1 MRVALL
7 GPLRAAEDDG
17 TPIDIGGARLRM
29 LLARLALDAG
39 RAVPA
44 DALVDGLWGGEPPSD
59 AANALQSLVSRLR
72 KALPVAVESGPGGY
86 RLALGSDDVDA
97 ERFERLAADGR
108 RELAA
113 GRDVRAAELLTEALA
128 LWQGDALA
136 DVLDAPFAAAPARRL
151 AGLRA
156 EAAEDRFD
164 ALVRLGEH
172 AGVLADLSAAAD
184 ADPLRERLAG
194 LRMRAL
200 CAAGRQ
206 PEALVVYAG
215 LRRTLTDQLGVDPSA
230 ELQEIHV
237 AALRGELAPPSPVAD
252 RLPTRLTTFVGRD
265 DELKLLAELLGGAR
279 LVTLTGPGGAGKT
292 RLATEAASRHPA
304 HQRGRVWFA
313 ALAGVRDPDDVGGA
327 LLGAL
332 EVRDIRTE
340 TEVHRR
346 QADPVAQAVEVLGGA
361 EALLVLDNCEHVV
374 DAAARLADEL
384 LHRAPRL
391 RILATSR
398 EPLAITGEAL
408 CPLGPL
414 PVPAERAA
422 PAEAAEL
429 DSTRLFL
436 DRAAAVRPDFVL
448 DESTVD
454 QVGEICR
461 RLDGMPLALELAAA
475 RLRSMSV
482 AQIAGRLGD
491 RFRLLTSGSRTALPR
506 QRTLRAVVE
515 WSWDLLTEPE
525 LVLARRLAVFAGGA
539 ELESI
544 EAVCADNTGAGN
556 PGADELLPA
565 ADVPY
570 VLGSL
575 VEKSIV
581 DTVAGVDG
589 EPRYRMLETL
599 RAYATERLAESGE
612 YDRMRRAVA
621 SYYAEL
627 AQRLEPTLRTGEQLR
642 AIDQYE
648 AESANMV
655 AALRGAIEM
664 SDVDNAVGLLDGMFW
679 YLTVLGQ
686 GSRVGG
692 LIREALAFGERLPP
706 EVAAAYRALLY
717 LMDEIPVRSDRDGI
731 LELVDDCV
739 RSDAVTRYP
748 GLAVA
753 LPMLAF
759 LGGDREVADREVRRA
774 QQHADPWTRAGGH
787 WVDSFLLEDLGDVEG
802 AYRARDLA
810 HAGFSAVGDRWGLA
824 MTLSFKASALSQDG
838 ESAKA
843 IETFQEGLAL
853 SMELRSHEDAVQQW
867 WRLAVERAR
876 TGDIEGAWRDQEAA
890 ERYGEAITN
899 VQHRAILMFG
909 RMELLL
915 RTGDVAG
922 ARALLDRVKE
932 LGGDDWFPGGI
943 GDEFIHV
950 FEARILLL
958 QGRAE
963 EAEGH
968 LAVAIQATNR
978 RGDMPDMA
986 GAVELLAMVRAR
998 QGRYETAARV
1008 VAASAV
1014 VRGRLDRGSPELREL
1029 IAELREALPD
1039 YDERYERARQVSK
1052 KDIVAWLLDEAGGND

>member
-1 MRVALL
+1 MRIALL
-7 GPLRAAEDDG
+7 GPLRATEDDG

-86 RLALGSDDVDA
+86 RLAVAAGDVDV
-97 ERFERLAADGR
+97 ERFERLAAEGR

-113 GRDVRAAELLTEALA
+113 GRDTHAAELLTEALA
-128 LWQGDALA
+128 LWQGEALA
-136 DVLDAPFAAAPARRL
+136 DVLDAPFAPAPARRL
-151 AGLRA
+151 ADLRA
-156 EAAEDRFD
+156 EAAEDRFE
-164 ALVRLGEH
+164 ALIRLGEH
-172 AGVLADLSAAAD
+172 ASVLADLAAAAD

-194 LRMRAL
+194 LRIRAL

-206 PEALVVYAG
+206 SEALAVYTA
-215 LRRTLTDQLGVDPSA
+215 LRRTLADQLGVDPSA
-230 ELQEIHV
+230 ELQEIHL
-237 AALRGELAPPSPVAD
+237 AALRGEFAPPSPVAD

-304 HQRGRVWFA
+304 HQQGRVWFV
-313 ALAGVRDPDDVGGA
+313 ALAGVRDPDDVPGA

-332 EVRDIRTE
+332 EVREIRTE

-346 QADPVAQAVEVLGGA
+346 QPEPVELAVEVLGGA

-384 LHRAPRL
+384 LQRAPRL

-454 QVGEICR
+454 HVGEICR

-475 RLRSMSV
+475 RLRSMTV

-525 LVLARRLAVFAGGA
+525 LVLARRLAVFTGGT
-539 ELESI
+539 ELGPV
-544 EAVCADNTGAGN
+544 EAVC
-556 PGADELLPA
+556 ADELLPA
-565 ADVPY
+565 ADIPY

-581 DTVAGVDG
+581 DTVDAGG

-599 RAYATERLAESGE
+599 RAYATERLVESGE
-612 YDRMRRAVA
+612 QDRMRRAMA
-621 SYYAEL
+621 AYYAEL
-627 AQRLEPTLRTGEQLR
+627 AQRLEPTLRTGDQLR

-648 AESANMV
+648 AESPNMI
-655 AALRGAIEM
+655 AALRGAIAM
-664 SDVDNAVGLLDGMFW
+664 SDVDNAVALLDGMIW
-679 YLTVLGQ
+679 YLTILGQ
-686 GSRVGG
+686 GGWAGG
-692 LIREALAFGERLPP
+692 LIRETLEFGDRLPRP
-706 EVAAAYRALLY
+706 VAAAYRALVY
-717 LMDEIPVRSDRDGI
+717 LMDAIPVRSDQAEI
-731 LELVDDCV
+731 LRLVDECV
-739 RSDAVTRYP
+739 DTKAVDRYP

-759 LGGDREVADREVRRA
+759 LGGDREIAVREVHRA
-774 QQHADPWTRAGGH
+774 QSSPDVWTRAGGH
-787 WVDSFLLEDLGDVEG
+787 WVESFLLDDAGDVEG
-802 AYRARDLA
+802 ADRARDLA
-810 HAGFSAVGDRWGLA
+810 HAGFAEAGDRWGIA
-824 MTLSFKASALSQDG
+824 MTLSFQAYALSQDG

-843 IETFQEGLAL
+843 IEIYQEGLAL
-853 SMELRSHEDAVQQW
+853 SMELRSHEDAVQHW

-876 TGDIEGAWRDQEAA
+876 TGDFEGAWRDQEAA
-890 ERYGEAITN
+890 ERYGEGITN
-899 VQHRAILMFG
+899 LQHRAILMFG
-909 RMELLL
+909 RLELLL
-915 RTGDVAG
+915 RTGELAE
-922 ARALLDRVKE
+922 ARALLNRVTAM
-932 LGGDDWFPGGI
+932 GGDDWFPGGI
-943 GDEFIHV
+943 GDEFIHA
-950 FEARILLL
+950 FEARILLAEN
-958 QGRAE
+958 RAD
-963 EAEGH
+963 EAEPH
-968 LAVAIQATNR
+968 VAASIEATSR

-986 GAVELLAMVRAR
+986 GAVELLAMIRAS
-998 QGRYETAARV
+998 QGRYETAAEV
-1008 VAASAV
+1008 LAASAV
-1014 VRGRLDRGSPELREL
+1014 IRGRLDRGSPEVRALIETLREKV
-1029 IAELREALPD
+1029 PD
-1039 YDERYERARQVSK
+1039 YDGLYEHCRAISK
-1052 KDIVAWLLDEAGGND
+1052 KDTLARVLAEVS

>member
-44 DALVDGLWGGEPPSD
+44 DALVDGLWGAEPPAD

-86 RLALGSDDVDA
+86 RLALAAVDVDA
-97 ERFERLAADGR
+97 ERFERLAAEGR
-108 RELAA
+108 RELTA
-113 GRDVRAAELLTEALA
+113 GRDAHAADLLTEALA
-128 LWQGDALA
+128 LWQGAALA
-136 DVLDAPFAAAPARRL
+136 DVLDAPFAPAPARRL
-151 AGLRA
+151 TELRA
-156 EAAEDRFD
+156 EAAEDRFE
-164 ALVRLGEH
+164 ALIRLGEH
-172 AGVLADLSAAAD
+172 AGVLADLTAAAD

-194 LRMRAL
+194 LRIRAL

-206 PEALVVYAG
+206 SEALGVYAG
-215 LRRTLTDQLGVDPSA
+215 LRRTLADQLGVDPSA

-237 AALRGELAPPSPVAD
+237 AALRGEFAPPSPVAD
-252 RLPTRLTTFVGRD
+252 RLPTRLTTFIGRD

-279 LVTLTGPGGAGKT
+279 LVTLAGPGGAGKT

-304 HQRGRVWFA
+304 HQQGRVWFA
-313 ALAGVRDPDDVGGA
+313 ALAGVRDPGDVAGA

-346 QADPVAQAVEVLGGA
+346 QPDPVGQAVEVLGGG

-384 LHRAPRL
+384 LHRVPKL

-475 RLRSMSV
+475 RLRSMTV
-482 AQIAGRLGD
+482 TQIAGRLGD

-515 WSWDLLTEPE
+515 WSWDLLTEAE
-525 LVLARRLAVFAGGA
+525 LVLARRLAVFTGGA
-539 ELESI
+539 ELKSI
-544 EAVCADNTGAGN
+544 EAVCAD
-556 PGADELLPA
+556 ERLPA

-581 DTVAGVDG
+581 DTVDAGNG

-599 RAYATERLAESGE
+599 RAYATERLVESGE
-612 YDRMRRAVA
+612 HDRARRVMA
-621 SYYAEL
+621 SYYAEF
-627 AQRLEPTLRTGEQLR
+627 AQRLEPVLRTAEQLT
-642 AIDQYE
+642 AIDAFE
-648 AESANMV
+648 AESANMI

-664 SDVDNAVGLLDGMFW
+664 SDVDNAIALLDGMFW
-679 YLTVLGQ
+679 YFTILGQ
-686 GSRVGG
+686 GGRVGS
-692 LIREALAFGERLPP
+692 LIRDTLGFGDRLPAQ
-706 EVAAAYRALLY
+706 VNAAYRALLY
-717 LMDEIPVRSDRDGI
+717 LMDTIPVRADRTEI
-731 LELVDDCV
+731 VALVDDCV
-739 RSDAVTRYP
+739 RTGAVDRYP

-759 LGGDREVADREVRRA
+759 LGGNREVAIREVRRA
-774 QQHADPWTRAGGH
+774 EQHPDPWTRAGGY
-787 WVDSFLLEDLGDVEG
+787 WVDSFLLDDEGDVEG
-802 AYRARDLA
+802 ADRARDLA
-810 HAGFSAVGDRWGLA
+810 HAGFEAIGDRWGIA
-824 MTLSFKASALSQDG
+824 MTLSFKGYALSQDG

-843 IETFQEGLAL
+843 IEIYQRGLAL
-853 SMELRSHEDAVQQW
+853 SMELRSHEDAVQHW

-876 TGDIEGAWRDQEAA
+876 AGDFAGAWRDQEAA
-890 ERYGEAITN
+890 ERYGQSITN
-899 VQHRAILMFG
+899 PQQRAMLMFG
-909 RMELLL
+909 RIELLL
-915 RTGDVAG
+915 RTGEPVG
-922 ARALLDRVKE
+922 ARALLDRVAA

-943 GDEFIHV
+943 GDEWIHA
-950 FEARILLL
+950 FEARILMA
-958 QGRAE
+958 QDRID
-963 EAEGH
+963 EAVPH
-968 LAVAIQATNR
+968 IAIAIRATNQ

-986 GAVELLAMVRAR
+986 GVVERLAMIRAG
-998 QGRYETAARV
+998 QGRFETAVRLL
-1008 VAASAV
+1008 AASAV
-1014 VRGRLDRGSPELREL
+1014 VRGRLDLGSPEVRAL
-1029 IAELREALPD
+1029 IADLRVALPD
-1039 YDERYERARQVSK
+1039 YDTRYEQGRAVSK
-1052 KDIVAWLLDEAGGND
+1052 EDAIAWLLTDLG

>member
-1 MRVALL
+1 MRIALL
-7 GPLRAAEDDG
+7 GPLRAAQDDG
-17 TPIDIGGARLRM
+17 TPVDIGGARLRM

-44 DALVDGLWGGEPPSD
+44 DTLIDGLWGTEPPSD

-86 RLALGSDDVDA
+86 RLAVTAGDVDA
-97 ERFERLAADGR
+97 ERFERLAAEGR

-113 GRDVRAAELLTEALA
+113 GRDAYAAELLSEALG
-128 LWQGDALA
+128 LWQGAALA

-151 AGLRA
+151 TELRA
-156 EAAEDRFD
+156 EAAEDRFE
-164 ALVRLGEH
+164 ALIRLGEH
-172 AGVLADLSAAAD
+172 AEVLADLSAAAE

-194 LRMRAL
+194 LRIRAL

-206 PEALVVYAG
+206 SEALAVYAET
-215 LRRTLTDQLGVDPSA
+215 RRVLADQLGVDPSA

-237 AALRGELAPPSPVAD
+237 AALRGEFAPAPPPAD

-313 ALAGVRDPDDVGGA
+313 ALAGVRDAGDVAAA

-340 TEVHRR
+340 TEVRR
-346 QADPVAQAVEVLGGA
+346 RPVDPVAQAVEVLGGA

-374 DAAARLADEL
+374 DAAAALADEL
-384 LHRAPRL
+384 LQRAPRL

-454 QVGEICR
+454 HVGEICR

-475 RLRSMSV
+475 RLRSMTV

-515 WSWDLLTEPE
+515 WSWDLLSEAE
-525 LVLARRLAVFAGGA
+525 LVLARRLSVFAGGA
-539 ELESI
+539 LLGAI
-544 EAVCADNTGAGN
+544 ETVC
-556 PGADELLPA
+556 ADELLPA
-565 ADVPY
+565 SDVPY

-581 DTVAGVDG
+581 DVVDG
-589 EPRYRMLETL
+589 GAEPRYRMLETL

-612 YDRMRRAVA
+612 HDRLRRAMA
-621 SYYAEL
+621 AYYADL
-627 AQRLEPTLRTGEQLR
+627 AQRLEPALRTAAQLR

-648 AESANMV
+648 TESANMV

-664 SDVDNAVGLLDGMFW
+664 SDVDNAVGLLDGMLWF
-679 YLTVLGQ
+679 LTILGQ
-686 GSRVGG
+686 GARIGG
-692 LIREALAFGERLPP
+692 LIHETLEFGDRLPP
-706 EVAAAYRALLY
+706 AVSAAYRALVH
-717 LMDEIPVRSDRDGI
+717 LMDDVPVRAKRAEI
-731 LELVDDCV
+731 LALVDECV
-739 RSDAVTRYP
+739 RTRAVERYA

-759 LGGDREVADREVRRA
+759 LGGDRETAVREVRRA
-774 QQHADPWTRAGGH
+774 QSSDDTWIRAGGH
-787 WVDSFLLEDLGDVEG
+787 WVESFLLDDVGDVAG
-802 AYRARDLA
+802 ADRARDLA
-810 HAGFSAVGDRWGLA
+810 HVGFEAVGDRWGIA
-824 MTLSFKASALSQDG
+824 MTLSFKAHALSQNGDH
-838 ESAKA
+838 AKA
-843 IETFQEGLAL
+843 IEGYQEGLAL
-853 SMELRSHEDAVQQW
+853 SMELRSHEDAVQHW

-876 TGDIEGAWRDQEAA
+876 AGDFEGAWRDQEAA
-890 ERYGEAITN
+890 ERYGENITN
-899 VQHRAILMFG
+899 LQHRAILMFG
-909 RMELLL
+909 RLELLL
-915 RTGDVAG
+915 RTGQPAE
-922 ARALLDRVKE
+922 ARALLDRVIAM
-932 LGGDDWFPGGI
+932 GGDDWFPGGI
-943 GDEFIHV
+943 GDEFIHG
-950 FEARILLL
+950 FEARVLLAQDRL
-958 QGRAE
+958 DE
-963 EAEGH
+963 VEPH
-968 LAVAIQATNR
+968 LAAALEATSR

-986 GAVELLAMVRAR
+986 GVVELLAILRGR

-1008 VAASAV
+1008 LALSAV
-1014 VRGRLDRGSPELREL
+1014 VRGRLDRGSPELRVLIDEL
-1029 IAELREALPD
+1029 RAALPEYDAVYDEARAMSKQDAIAWLTAEL
-1039 YDERYERARQVSK
+1039 
-1052 KDIVAWLLDEAGGND
+1052 G

>member
-44 DALVDGLWGGEPPSD
+44 GALVDGLWGAEPPSD

-86 RLALGSDDVDA
+86 RLALAAGDVDA
-97 ERFERLAADGR
+97 ERFERLAAEGR

-113 GRDVRAAELLTEALA
+113 GRDAHAADLLTEALA
-128 LWQGDALA
+128 LWQGAALA
-136 DVLDAPFAAAPARRL
+136 DVLDAPFAPAPARRL
-151 AGLRA
+151 TELRA
-156 EAAEDRFD
+156 EAAEDRFE
-164 ALVRLGEH
+164 ALIRLGEH
-172 AGVLADLSAAAD
+172 AGVLADLTTAAE

-194 LRMRAL
+194 LRIRAL

-206 PEALVVYAG
+206 SEALAVYTG
-215 LRRTLTDQLGVDPSA
+215 LRRTLADQLGVDPSA
-230 ELQEIHV
+230 ELREIHL
-237 AALRGELAPPSPVAD
+237 AALRGEFAPPSPVAD
-252 RLPTRLTTFVGRD
+252 RLPTRLTTFIGRD

-279 LVTLTGPGGAGKT
+279 LVTLAGPGGAGKT

-304 HQRGRVWFA
+304 HQQGRVWFA
-313 ALAGVRDPDDVGGA
+313 ALAGVRNPDDVAGA

-332 EVRDIRTE
+332 EVREIRTE

-346 QADPVAQAVEVLGGA
+346 PPDPVEQAVEVLGGA

-374 DAAARLADEL
+374 DAAAQLADAL
-384 LHRAPRL
+384 LHRAPKL

-454 QVGEICR
+454 HVGEICR

-475 RLRSMSV
+475 RLRSMTV
-482 AQIAGRLGD
+482 GQIAGRLGD

-515 WSWDLLTEPE
+515 WSWDLLTDAE
-525 LVLARRLAVFAGGA
+525 LVLARRLAVFTGGA
-539 ELESI
+539 ELGAI
-544 EAVCADNTGAGN
+544 EAVCADGR
-556 PGADELLPA
+556 LPA
-565 ADVPY
+565 GDVPY

-581 DTVAGVDG
+581 DTEDAGSG

-599 RAYATERLAESGE
+599 RAYATERLVESGE
-612 YDRMRRAVA
+612 HDRTRRVMA
-621 SYYAEL
+621 SYYAEF
-627 AQRLEPTLRTGEQLR
+627 AQRREPTLRTAEQLA
-642 AIDQYE
+642 AIDAFE
-648 AESANMV
+648 AESANMI

-664 SDVDNAVGLLDGMFW
+664 SDVDNAVALLDGMFW
-679 YLTVLGQ
+679 YLTILGQ
-686 GSRVGG
+686 GGRVGS
-692 LIREALAFGERLPP
+692 LIHETLEFGDRLPAQ
-706 EVAAAYRALLY
+706 VAAAYRALVY
-717 LMDEIPVRSDRDGI
+717 LMDEIPVRSDRAEI
-731 LELVDDCV
+731 IKLVDECV
-739 RSDAVTRYP
+739 RTGAVDRYP

-759 LGGDREVADREVRRA
+759 LGGDREVAVREVRRA
-774 QQHADPWTRAGGH
+774 EQHPDPWTRAGGY
-787 WVDSFLLEDLGDVEG
+787 WVDSFLLDDEGDVEG
-802 AYRARDLA
+802 ADRARDLA
-810 HAGFSAVGDRWGLA
+810 HAGFEAVGDRWGIA
-824 MTLSFKASALSQDG
+824 MTLSFKGYALSQDG
-838 ESAKA
+838 HSAEA
-843 IETFQEGLAL
+843 IEIYQRGLAL
-853 SMELRSHEDAVQQW
+853 SMELRSHEDAVQHW

-876 TGDIEGAWRDQEAA
+876 AGDFAGAWRDQEAA
-890 ERYGEAITN
+890 ERYGQGITN
-899 VQHRAILMFG
+899 PQQRAILMFG
-909 RMELLL
+909 RIELLL
-915 RTGDVAG
+915 RTGELAE
-922 ARALLDRVKE
+922 ARAVLDRVAA
-932 LGGDDWFPGGI
+932 LGGDDDWFPGGI
-943 GDEFIHV
+943 GDEWIHA
-950 FEARILLL
+950 FEARFLLA
-958 QGRAE
+958 QGRAD
-963 EAEGH
+963 EAERH
-968 LAVAIQATNR
+968 IAVAIRATNQ

-986 GAVELLAMVRAR
+986 GAVELLAMIRAQ
-998 QGRYETAARV
+998 QGRPETAARV
-1008 VAASAV
+1008 LAASAV
-1014 VRGRLDRGSPELREL
+1014 VRGRLDLGSPEVRAL
-1029 IAELREALPD
+1029 IADLRAALPD
-1039 YDERYERARQVSK
+1039 YDTVHGEVRGQSK
-1052 KDIVAWLLDEAGGND
+1052 KDLIAWLLDELGP

>member
-44 DALVDGLWGGEPPSD
+44 ETLVDGLWGAGPPAD

-86 RLALGSDDVDA
+86 RLALAPADVDA

-113 GRDVRAAELLTEALA
+113 GRDAHAAELLSEALS
-128 LWQGDALA
+128 LWQGAALA
-136 DVLDAPFAAAPARRL
+136 DVLDAPFAQAPARRL
-151 AGLRA
+151 TDLRA

-164 ALVRLGEH
+164 ALIRLGEH
-172 AGVLADLSAAAD
+172 AAVLADLAEAGD

-194 LRMRAL
+194 LRIRAL

-206 PEALVVYAG
+206 SEALAVYAG
-215 LRRTLTDQLGVDPSA
+215 LRRTLADQLGVDPSA

-237 AALRGELAPPSPVAD
+237 AALRGEFAPPSPVAD

-292 RLATEAASRHPA
+292 RLSTEAASRHPA
-304 HQRGRVWFA
+304 HQQGRVWFA
-313 ALAGVRDPDDVGGA
+313 ALAGIRDPEDVPGA

-332 EVRDIRTE
+332 EVRDIRSTD
-340 TEVHRR
+340 TEVRR
-346 QADPVAQAVEVLGGA
+346 WPVDPLEQALEVLGGA

-454 QVGEICR
+454 AVGEICR

-475 RLRSMSV
+475 RLRSMTV

-515 WSWDLLTEPE
+515 WSWDLLSEAE
-525 LVLARRLAVFAGGA
+525 LVLARRLSVFTGGA
-539 ELESI
+539 EPEAV
-544 EAVCADNTGAGN
+544 EAVC
-556 PGADELLPA
+556 ADELLPA

-581 DTVAGVDG
+581 DVVDTAAG

-612 YDRMRRAVA
+612 LDSTRRAMA
-621 SYYAEL
+621 AYYAEL
-627 AQRLEPTLRTGEQLR
+627 AARLEPVLRTREQLP
-642 AIDQYE
+642 AIDRFE
-648 AESANMV
+648 AESANMIT
-655 AALRGAIEM
+655 ALRGALEM
-664 SDVDNAVGLLDGMFW
+664 SDVDNAIGLLDGMFW
-679 YLTVLGQ
+679 YLTILGQ
-686 GSRVGG
+686 GGRVGG
-692 LIREALAFGERLPP
+692 LLHETLAFGDRLPP
-706 EVAAAYRALLY
+706 VVAAAYQAILY
-717 LMDEIPVRSDRDGI
+717 LMDMVPMRMEDSDILPV
-731 LELVDDCV
+731 VDACV
-739 RSDAVTRYP
+739 RTGAMDRYA
-748 GLAVA
+748 GLSVA

-759 LGGDREVADREVRRA
+759 LGGARDVALREVRRA
-774 QQHADPWTRAGGH
+774 EASADAWTRAGGH
-787 WVDSFLLEDLGDVEG
+787 WVESFLLDDEGDVEG
-802 AYRARDLA
+802 ADRARDLA
-810 HAGFSAVGDRWGLA
+810 HAGFLEVGDRWGIA
-824 MTLSFKASALSQDG
+824 MTLSFKAYAFSQAG

-843 IETFQEGLAL
+843 IETYQQGLAM
-853 SMELRSHEDAVQQW
+853 SMELRSHEDSVQHW

-876 TGDIEGAWRDQEAA
+876 AGDIEGAWRDQEAA
-890 ERYGEAITN
+890 ERYGASITN
-899 VQHRAILMFG
+899 PQQRIFLVFG
-909 RMELLL
+909 RLELLV
-915 RTGDVAG
+915 RTGDLAA
-922 ARALLDRVKE
+922 ARVQLDRVRALARE
-932 LGGDDWFPGGI
+932 AALPGGM
-943 GDEFIHV
+943 GEEWV
-950 FEARILLL
+950 GAAEARLSLAA
-958 QGRAE
+958 GRPD
-963 EAEGH
+963 EAEPF
-968 LAVAIQATNR
+968 ATTAIRLTYR
-978 RGDMPDMA
+978 RGDMPDLA
-986 GAVELLAMVRAR
+986 GAVELLALIRAA
-998 QGRYETAARV
+998 QGRPEVAVRV
-1008 VAASAV
+1008 LAASAV
-1014 VRGRLDRGSPELREL
+1014 VRGRLDLGSPELRDL
-1029 IAELREALPD
+1029 RAELSEALPD
-1039 YDERYERARQVSK
+1039 YEERYELARAMSK
-1052 KDIVAWLLDEAGGND
+1052 KDTLAWLLAELDAEKP

>member
-7 GPLRAAEDDG
+7 GPLRAVNDDG

-44 DALVDGLWGGEPPSD
+44 DALVDGLWGGEPPAD

-72 KALPVAVESGPGGY
+72 KALPVPVESGPGGY
-86 RLALGSDDVDA
+86 RLAVAREDVDA
-97 ERFERLAADGR
+97 ERFERLAAEGR

-113 GRDVRAAELLTEALA
+113 GRDAHAAELLAEALS
-128 LWQGDALA
+128 LWQGGALA
-136 DVLDAPFAAAPARRL
+136 DVLDAPFAPAPARRL
-151 AGLRA
+151 TELRA

-164 ALVRLGEH
+164 ALIRLGEH
-172 AGVLADLSAAAD
+172 TAVLADLAAAAD

-194 LRMRAL
+194 LRIRAL

-206 PEALVVYAG
+206 SEALGVYSG
-215 LRRTLTDQLGVDPSA
+215 IRRTLADQLGVDPSA
-230 ELQEIHV
+230 ELQEIHL
-237 AALRGELAPPSPVAD
+237 AALRGEFAPPSPVTD
-252 RLPTRLTTFVGRD
+252 RLPTRLTSFIGRD

-304 HQRGRVWFA
+304 HQQGRVWFA
-313 ALAGVRDPDDVGGA
+313 ALAGVRDPDDLGGA
-327 LLGAL
+327 LLSAL
-332 EVRDIRTE
+332 EIRDIRSTDTE
-340 TEVHRR
+340 IRR
-346 QADPVAQAVEVLGGA
+346 PLDPVEQALEALGGA

-384 LHRAPRL
+384 LQRAPRL

-475 RLRSMSV
+475 RLRSMTV

-515 WSWDLLTEPE
+515 WSWDLLTEAE

-539 ELESI
+539 ELEPI
-544 EAVCADNTGAGN
+544 EAVC
-556 PGADELLPA
+556 ADELLPA

-581 DTVAGVDG
+581 DTIDGGRG

-599 RAYATERLAESGE
+599 RAYATERLIESGE
-612 YDRMRRAVA
+612 HDRTRRAMA
-621 SYYAEL
+621 SYYADL
-627 AQRLEPTLRTGEQLR
+627 AQGLEPTLRTAEQLK
-642 AIDQYE
+642 AIDAFE
-648 AESANMV
+648 AESDNMI
-655 AALRGAIEM
+655 AALRGSIEM
-664 SDVDNAVGLLDGMFW
+664 SDVDNSVALLDGMFW
-679 YLTVLGQ
+679 YLTILGQ
-686 GSRVGG
+686 GGRVGG
-692 LIREALAFGERLPP
+692 LLRETLEFGDRLPP
-706 EVAAAYRALLY
+706 AVSAAYHALIY
-717 LMDEIPVRSDRDGI
+717 LMDAVPVRSDQSEI
-731 LELVDDCV
+731 LRLVDECV
-739 RSDAVTRYP
+739 RTDAVDRYP

-759 LGGDREVADREVRRA
+759 LGGDREVAVREVHRA
-774 QQHADPWTRAGGH
+774 AQHPDPWTRAGGH
-787 WVDSFLLEDLGDVEG
+787 WVESFLLDDAGDVEG
-802 AYRARDLA
+802 ADRARDLA
-810 HAGFSAVGDRWGLA
+810 HAGFTEVGDRWGIA
-824 MTLSFKASALSQDG
+824 MTLSFKGYALSQDG
-838 ESAKA
+838 ESAQA
-843 IETFQEGLAL
+843 IEIYQQGLAL
-853 SMELRSHEDAVQQW
+853 SMELRSHEDAVQHW
-867 WRLAVERAR
+867 WRLSVERAR
-876 TGDIEGAWRDQEAA
+876 TGDFAGAWRDQEAA
-890 ERYGEAITN
+890 ERYGEGITN
-899 VQHRAILMFG
+899 PQQRAILMFG
-909 RMELLL
+909 RLELLL
-915 RTGDVAG
+915 RTGELAE
-922 ARALLDRVKE
+922 ARVLLDRVAAF
-932 LGGDDWFPGGI
+932 GGDDWFPGGI
-943 GDEFIHV
+943 GDEFIHA
-950 FEARILLL
+950 FEARILL
-958 QGRAE
+958 
-963 EAEGH
+963 AEGH
-968 LAVAIQATNR
+968 PDEAESHVAIAIRATNR
-978 RGDMPDMA
+978 RGDMPDLA
-986 GAVELLAMVRAR
+986 GSVELLAMVRAA
-998 QGRYETAARV
+998 QGRPEQAARV
-1008 VAASAV
+1008 LAASAV
-1014 VRGRLDRGSPELREL
+1014 VRGRLDLGSPEVRALIEDLR
-1029 IAELREALPD
+1029 AALPD
-1039 YDERYERARQVSK
+1039 YDARYEEFRAMSK
-1052 KDIVAWLLDEAGGND
+1052 KDTIAWLLDEIGRE

>member
-7 GPLRAAEDDG
+7 GPLRAVNDDG

-44 DALVDGLWGGEPPSD
+44 DALVDGLWGGEPPAD

-72 KALPVAVESGPGGY
+72 KALPVPIESGPGGY
-86 RLALGSDDVDA
+86 RLAVAREDVDA
-97 ERFERLAADGR
+97 ERFERLAAEGR

-113 GRDVRAAELLTEALA
+113 GRDARAAELLAEALA
-128 LWQGDALA
+128 LWQGGALA
-136 DVLDAPFAAAPARRL
+136 DVLDAPFAPAPARRL
-151 AGLRA
+151 TDLRA

-164 ALVRLGEH
+164 ALIRLGEH
-172 AGVLADLSAAAD
+172 AVVLADLAAAAD

-194 LRMRAL
+194 LRIRAL

-206 PEALVVYAG
+206 SEALGVYSEI
-215 LRRTLTDQLGVDPSA
+215 RRTLADQLGVDPSA
-230 ELQEIHV
+230 ELQETHL
-237 AALRGELAPPSPVAD
+237 AALRGEFAPRSPVTD

-304 HQRGRVWFA
+304 HRQGRVWFA
-313 ALAGVRDPDDVGGA
+313 ALAGVRDPDDLGGA

-332 EVRDIRTE
+332 EIRDIRSTDTE
-340 TEVHRR
+340 IRR
-346 QADPVAQAVEVLGGA
+346 PLEPVEQAVEVLGGA

-414 PVPAERAA
+414 PVPAEHAA
-422 PAEAAEL
+422 PAEAVEL

-454 QVGEICR
+454 HVGEICR

-475 RLRSMSV
+475 RLRSMTV

-515 WSWDLLTEPE
+515 WSWDLLTEAE

-539 ELESI
+539 EPAAI
-544 EAVCADNTGAGN
+544 EAVCVDEHLSAG
-556 PGADELLPA
+556 
-565 ADVPY
+565 DVPY

-581 DTVAGVDG
+581 DAVESYRG

-599 RAYATERLAESGE
+599 RAYATERLVESGE
-612 YDRMRRAVA
+612 HDRTRRTMAA
-621 SYYAEL
+621 YYADL
-627 AQRLEPTLRTGEQLR
+627 AQGLEPTLRTAEQLK
-642 AIDQYE
+642 AIDAFE
-648 AESANMV
+648 AESDNMI

-664 SDVDNAVGLLDGMFW
+664 SDVDNAVALLDGMFW
-679 YLTVLGQ
+679 YLTILGQ
-686 GSRVGG
+686 GGRIGA
-692 LIREALAFGERLPP
+692 LLRETLEFGDRLPP
-706 EVAAAYRALLY
+706 PVSAAYHALSY
-717 LMDEIPVRSDRDGI
+717 LMDAVPVRSDQAEI
-731 LELVDDCV
+731 LRLVDECV
-739 RSDAVTRYP
+739 ATNAVDRYP

-759 LGGDREVADREVRRA
+759 LGGDREVAVREVRRA
-774 QQHADPWTRAGGH
+774 AQHPDPWTRAGGH
-787 WVDSFLLEDLGDVEG
+787 WVESFLLDDAGDVEG
-802 AYRARDLA
+802 ADRARDLA
-810 HAGFSAVGDRWGLA
+810 HAGFAEVGDRWGIA
-824 MTLSFKASALSQDG
+824 MTLSFKGYALSQDG

-843 IETFQEGLAL
+843 IEIYQQGLAL
-853 SMELRSHEDAVQQW
+853 SMELRSHEDAVQHW
-867 WRLAVERAR
+867 WRLSVERAR
-876 TGDIEGAWRDQEAA
+876 TGDFEGAWRDQEAA
-890 ERYGEAITN
+890 ERYGEGITN
-899 VQHRAILMFG
+899 PQQRAILMFG
-909 RMELLL
+909 RLELLL
-915 RTGDVAG
+915 RTGKLAD
-922 ARALLDRVKE
+922 ARVLLDRVAAF
-932 LGGDDWFPGGI
+932 GGDDWFPGGI
-943 GDEFIHV
+943 GDEFINA
-950 FEARILLL
+950 FEARILLAE
-958 QGRAE
+958 GRPD
-963 EAEGH
+963 EAESH
-968 LAVAIQATNR
+968 VAIAIRATNR
-978 RGDMPDMA
+978 RGDMPDLA
-986 GAVELLAMVRAR
+986 GSVELLAMVRAA
-998 QGRYETAARV
+998 QGRPEQAARV
-1008 VAASAV
+1008 LAASAV
-1014 VRGRLDRGSPELREL
+1014 VRGRLDLGSPEVRALIEDLR
-1029 IAELREALPD
+1029 AALPD
-1039 YDERYERARQVSK
+1039 YDARYEEFRTMSK
-1052 KDIVAWLLDEAGGND
+1052 KDTITWLLDEIG

>member
-1 MRVALL
+1 MRIALL

-44 DALVDGLWGGEPPSD
+44 DTLVDGLWGGEPPSD

-86 RLALGSDDVDA
+86 RLALTADDVDA

-113 GRDVRAAELLTEALA
+113 GRDAHAAELLTEALA

-164 ALVRLGEH
+164 ALIRLGEH
-172 AGVLADLSAAAD
+172 AAVLADLTAAAD

-206 PEALVVYAG
+206 PEALAVYAA
-215 LRRTLTDQLGVDPSA
+215 LRRTLADQLGVDPSA

-292 RLATEAASRHPA
+292 RLAAEAASRHPA

-332 EVRDIRTE
+332 EVREIRTE
-340 TEVHRR
+340 TDVHRR
-346 QADPVAQAVEVLGGA
+346 QADPVEQAVEVLGGA

-475 RLRSMSV
+475 RLRSMTV

-539 ELESI
+539 ELESV
-544 EAVCADNTGAGN
+544 EAVC
-556 PGADELLPA
+556 ADELLPA

-581 DTVAGVDG
+581 DTVGGTDG

-612 YDRMRRAVA
+612 HDRMRRAVA

-648 AESANMV
+648 TESANMI
-655 AALRGAIEM
+655 AALRGSIEM
-664 SDVDNAVGLLDGMFW
+664 SDVDNAVALLDGMFW

-692 LIREALAFGERLPP
+692 LIREALAFGDRLPP
-706 EVAAAYRALLY
+706 AVAAAYRALLY
-717 LMDEIPVRSDRDGI
+717 LMDEIPVRSERAEI

-759 LGGDREVADREVRRA
+759 LGGDREVAVREVRRA
-774 QQHADPWTRAGGH
+774 EQHPDPWTRAGGH

-802 AYRARDLA
+802 ADRARDLA
-810 HAGFSAVGDRWGLA
+810 HAGFAAVGDRWGIA
-824 MTLSFKASALSQDG
+824 MTLSFKANALSQDG

-843 IETFQEGLAL
+843 IEIFQEGLAL
-853 SMELRSHEDAVQQW
+853 SMELRSHEDAVQHW

-890 ERYGEAITN
+890 ERYGENITN
-899 VQHRAILMFG
+899 LQHRAILMFG
-909 RMELLL
+909 RLELLL
-915 RTGDVAG
+915 RTGELAG
-922 ARALLDRVKE
+922 ARALLDRVKA

-1039 YDERYERARQVSK
+1039 YDEIYEQACQVSK
-1052 KDIVAWLLDEAGGND
+1052 KDTVAWLLDGAS

>member
-44 DALVDGLWGGEPPSD
+44 DVLVDGLWGAGPPSD

-72 KALPVAVESGPGGY
+72 KVLPVAVESGPGGY
-86 RLALGSDDVDA
+86 RLAVAAADVDA
-97 ERFERLAADGR
+97 ERFERLAAEGR

-113 GRDVRAAELLTEALA
+113 GRDAHAADLLTEALA
-128 LWQGDALA
+128 LWQGAALA

-151 AGLRA
+151 TELRT
-156 EAAEDRFD
+156 EAAEDRFE
-164 ALVRLGEH
+164 ALIRLGRP
-172 AGVLADLSAAAD
+172 AGVLADLAAAAD

-194 LRMRAL
+194 LRIRAL

-206 PEALVVYAG
+206 SEALAVYSE
-215 LRRTLTDQLGVDPSA
+215 LRRTLADQLGVDPSA

-237 AALRGELAPPSPVAD
+237 AALRGEFAPPSPVTD

-265 DELKLLAELLGGAR
+265 DELKLLAELLAGAR
-279 LVTLTGPGGAGKT
+279 LVTLAGPGGAGKT

-313 ALAGVRDPDDVGGA
+313 ALAGVRDPDDVPGA

-332 EVRDIRTE
+332 EVREIRTE
-340 TEVHRR
+340 TEINRR
-346 QADPVAQAVEVLGGA
+346 QPDPVEQAVEVLGGE

-384 LHRAPRL
+384 LQRAPKL
-391 RILATSR
+391 RVLATSR

-454 QVGEICR
+454 HVGEICR

-475 RLRSMSV
+475 RLRSMTV
-482 AQIAGRLGD
+482 AQIAARLGD

-515 WSWDLLTEPE
+515 WSWELLTEPE
-525 LVLARRLAVFAGGA
+525 LVLARRFAVFAGGA
-539 ELESI
+539 ELGAI
-544 EAVCADNTGAGN
+544 EAVCAD
-556 PGADELLPA
+556 ERLPA

-581 DTVAGVDG
+581 DRVDAGAG

-599 RAYATERLAESGE
+599 RAYATERLVESGE
-612 YDRMRRAVA
+612 HDRTRRVVA
-621 SYYAEL
+621 AYYAEF
-627 AQRLEPTLRTGEQLR
+627 AQRLEPTLRTADQLA
-642 AIDQYE
+642 AIDAFE
-648 AESANMV
+648 AENANMI

-664 SDVDNAVGLLDGMFW
+664 SDVDNSVALLDGMFW
-679 YLTVLGQ
+679 YFTILGQ
-686 GSRVGG
+686 GGRVGS
-692 LIREALAFGERLPP
+692 LIRDTLAFGDRLPEP
-706 EVAAAYRALLY
+706 VSAAYRALVY
-717 LMDEIPVRSDRDGI
+717 LMDEIPVRSERTEI
-731 LELVDDCV
+731 VALVDDCV
-739 RSDAVTRYP
+739 RTGAVDRYP

-759 LGGDREVADREVRRA
+759 LGGDREVAVREVRRA
-774 QQHADPWTRAGGH
+774 QQYADPWTRAGGY
-787 WVDSFLLEDLGDVEG
+787 WVDSFLLDDAGDVEG
-802 AYRARDLA
+802 ADRARDLA
-810 HAGFSAVGDRWGLA
+810 HAGFEAVGDRWGIA
-824 MTLSFKASALSQDG
+824 MTLSFKGFALSQDG

-843 IETFQEGLAL
+843 IETYQRGLAL
-853 SMELRSHEDAVQQW
+853 SMELRSHEDAVQHW

-876 TGDIEGAWRDQEAA
+876 AGDFAGAWRDQEAA
-890 ERYGEAITN
+890 ERYGREITN
-899 VQHRAILMFG
+899 PQQRAVLMFG
-909 RMELLL
+909 RLELLL
-915 RTGDVAG
+915 RTGEVAE
-922 ARALLDRVKE
+922 ARALLDRVAT
-932 LGGDDWFPGGI
+932 LGGEDWFPGGI
-943 GDEFIHV
+943 GDEWIHA
-950 FEARILLL
+950 FEARILLA
-958 QGRAE
+958 QDRPD
-963 EAEGH
+963 EAEPH
-968 LAVAIQATNR
+968 IALSIRATNQ

-986 GAVELLAMVRAR
+986 GAVELLAMIRAR
-998 QGRYETAARV
+998 QGRYERAARV
-1008 VAASAV
+1008 LAASAV
-1014 VRGRLDRGSPELREL
+1014 VRGRLDLGSPEVRAL
-1029 IAELREALPD
+1029 IAELRTVLPD
-1039 YDERYERARQVSK
+1039 YDAIHGGVRSQSK
-1052 KDIVAWLLDEAGGND
+1052 KDVIGWLLAELG

>member
-44 DALVDGLWGGEPPSD
+44 DALVDGLWGAGSPSD

-72 KALPVAVESGPGGY
+72 KVLPVAVESGPGGY
-86 RLALGSDDVDA
+86 RLAVAAGDVDA

-108 RELAA
+108 RALAA
-113 GRDVRAAELLTEALA
+113 GHDARAADLLTEALA
-128 LWQGDALA
+128 LWQGAALA
-136 DVLDAPFAAAPARRL
+136 DVLDAPFAPAPARRL
-151 AGLRA
+151 TELRA

-164 ALVRLGEH
+164 ALIRLGRH
-172 AGVLADLSAAAD
+172 AAVLADLTAAAD

-194 LRMRAL
+194 LRIRAL

-206 PEALVVYAG
+206 SEALSVYAG
-215 LRRTLTDQLGVDPSA
+215 IRRTLADQLGVDPSA

-237 AALRGELAPPSPVAD
+237 AALRGEFAPPAPVAD

-265 DELKLLAELLGGAR
+265 DELKLLAELLAGAR

-313 ALAGVRDPDDVGGA
+313 ALAGVRDPDDVPGA

-332 EVRDIRTE
+332 EVREIRAE
-340 TEVHRR
+340 TEINRR
-346 QADPVAQAVEVLGGA
+346 QPEPVEQAVEVLGGE

-454 QVGEICR
+454 HVGEICR

-475 RLRSMSV
+475 RLRSMTV

-515 WSWDLLTEPE
+515 WSWELLAEPE

-539 ELESI
+539 ELAPI
-544 EAVCADNTGAGN
+544 EAVC
-556 PGADELLPA
+556 ADELLPA

-581 DTVAGVDG
+581 DTVDAGG

-599 RAYATERLAESGE
+599 RAYATERLVESGE
-612 YDRMRRAVA
+612 HDRVRRSMAG
-621 SYYAEL
+621 YYAEL
-627 AQRLEPTLRTGEQLR
+627 AQRLEPLLRTADQLQ
-642 AIDQYE
+642 AIDRYE
-648 AESANMV
+648 AESANMI

-664 SDVDNAVGLLDGMFW
+664 SDVDNTVALLDGMFW
-679 YLTVLGQ
+679 YLTILGQ
-686 GSRVGG
+686 GSRIGS
-692 LIREALAFGERLPP
+692 LIRETLEFGDRLPP
-706 EVAAAYRALLY
+706 AVLAAYQALLY
-717 LMDEIPVRSDRDGI
+717 LMDAIPVRSDQPAI
-731 LELVDDCV
+731 LRLVDACV
-739 RSDAVTRYP
+739 RSNAVDRYP

-759 LGGDREVADREVRRA
+759 LGGDREIAIREVRRA
-774 QQHADPWTRAGGH
+774 EQHPDPWTRAGGH
-787 WVDSFLLEDLGDVEG
+787 WVESFLLDDEGDVEG
-802 AYRARDLA
+802 ADRARDLA
-810 HAGFSAVGDRWGLA
+810 HAGFEAVGDRWGIA
-824 MTLSFKASALSQDG
+824 MTLSFKAYALSQNG
-838 ESAKA
+838 ESDKA
-843 IETFQEGLAL
+843 IEIYQQGLAL
-853 SMELRSHEDAVQQW
+853 SMELRSYEDAVQHW

-876 TGDIEGAWRDQEAA
+876 AGDFEGAWRDQEAA
-890 ERYGEAITN
+890 ERYGEGITN
-899 VQHRAILMFG
+899 LQHRAILMFG
-909 RMELLL
+909 RLELLL
-915 RTGDVAG
+915 RTGRLAE
-922 ARALLDRVKE
+922 ARALLDRVAAM
-932 LGGDDWFPGGI
+932 GGEDWFPGGI
-943 GDEFIHV
+943 GDEFLHA
-950 FEARILLL
+950 FEARILLA
-958 QGRAE
+958 QDRAD
-963 EAEGH
+963 EAEPH
-968 LAVAIQATNR
+968 ALIAIRATNR
-978 RGDMPDMA
+978 RGDMPDLA
-986 GAVELLAMVRAR
+986 GAVELLAMIRER
-998 QGRYETAARV
+998 QGRPETAARV
-1008 VAASAV
+1008 LAASAV
-1014 VRGRLDRGSPELREL
+1014 IRGRLDLGSPEVRALIDVLR
-1029 IAELREALPD
+1029 AALPD
-1039 YDERYERARQVSK
+1039 YDARYREGRALSK
-1052 KDIVAWLLDEAGGND
+1052 KDTVAWLLAELD

>member
-7 GPLRAAEDDG
+7 GPLRVAEDDG

-44 DALVDGLWGGEPPSD
+44 DALVDGLWGAEPPAD

-86 RLALGSDDVDA
+86 RLVVEPGDVDA
-97 ERFERLAADGR
+97 ERFERLAAEGR

-113 GRDVRAAELLTEALA
+113 GRDARAADLLTEALA
-128 LWQGDALA
+128 LWQGAALA
-136 DVLDAPFAAAPARRL
+136 DVLDAPFAPSPARRF
-151 AGLRA
+151 ADLRA
-156 EAAEDRFD
+156 EAAEDRFE
-164 ALVRLGEH
+164 ALIRLGEH
-172 AGVLADLSAAAD
+172 AGVLADLTAAAE

-194 LRMRAL
+194 LRIRAL

-206 PEALVVYAG
+206 SEALTVYAG
-215 LRRTLTDQLGVDPSA
+215 IRRTLADQLGVDPSA
-230 ELQEIHV
+230 ELQEVHL
-237 AALRGELAPPSPVAD
+237 AALRGEFAPPPPVAD

-304 HQRGRVWFA
+304 HQRGRVWFV
-313 ALAGVRDPDDVGGA
+313 ALAGVRDPGDVTGA

-332 EVRDIRTE
+332 EVREIRAE

-346 QADPVAQAVEVLGGA
+346 PPDPVAQAVEVLGGD

-374 DAAARLADEL
+374 DAAARLADAL

-398 EPLAITGEAL
+398 EPLAIIGEAL

-454 QVGEICR
+454 HVGEICR

-475 RLRSMSV
+475 RLRSMTV

-515 WSWDLLTEPE
+515 WSWDLLAEPE

-539 ELESI
+539 ELEAV
-544 EAVCADNTGAGN
+544 EAVCADG
-556 PGADELLPA
+556 LLPA

-581 DTVAGVDG
+581 DRVDTGG

-599 RAYATERLAESGE
+599 RAYATERLVESGE
-612 YDRMRRAVA
+612 HDRVRRAMA
-621 SYYAEL
+621 AYYGEL
-627 AQRLEPTLRTGEQLR
+627 AQRLDPLLRTAGQLR
-642 AIDQYE
+642 AIDRYE
-648 AESANMV
+648 TESANMV

-664 SDVDNAVGLLDGMFW
+664 SDVDNAVELLDGMLW
-679 YLTVLGQ
+679 YLTILGQ
-686 GSRVGG
+686 GGRAGG
-692 LIREALAFGERLPP
+692 LIHETLAFGDRLPP
-706 EVAAAYRALLY
+706 TVSAAYRALVY
-717 LMDEIPVRSDRDGI
+717 LMDDVPARANRDEILR
-731 LELVDDCV
+731 LVDECV
-739 RSDAVTRYP
+739 RTGAVLRYP

-759 LGGDREVADREVRRA
+759 LGGDREVAVREVRRA
-774 QQHADPWTRAGGH
+774 EHSDDTWTRAGGH
-787 WVDSFLLEDLGDVEG
+787 WVESFLLDDVGDVAG
-802 AYRARDLA
+802 ADRARELA
-810 HAGFSAVGDRWGLA
+810 HAGFEAVGDRWGIA
-824 MTLSFKASALSQDG
+824 MTLSFQAYALSQNGD
-838 ESAKA
+838 SAKA
-843 IETFQEGLAL
+843 IEIYQQGLAL
-853 SMELRSHEDAVQQW
+853 SIELRSYEDAVQHW

-876 TGDIEGAWRDQEAA
+876 SGDFEGAWRDQEAA
-890 ERYGEAITN
+890 ERYGEGITN
-899 VQHRAILMFG
+899 LQHRAILMFG
-909 RMELLL
+909 RLELLL
-915 RTGDVAG
+915 RTGRLAE
-922 ARALLDRVKE
+922 ARALLDRVAAM
-932 LGGDDWFPGGI
+932 GGDDWFPGGI
-943 GDEFIHV
+943 GDEFIHA
-950 FEARILLL
+950 FEARILLA
-958 QGRAE
+958 QGDADAAERHAAIAIRATS
-963 EAEGH
+963 G
-968 LAVAIQATNR
+968 

-986 GAVELLAMVRAR
+986 GAVELLAMIRQR
-998 QGRYETAARV
+998 QGRPETAARLL
-1008 VAASAV
+1008 AASAV
-1014 VRGRLDRGSPELREL
+1014 IRGRLDRGSPELRAL
-1029 IAELREALPD
+1029 IDELRAALPD
-1039 YDERYERARQVSK
+1039 YDSRYEAVRATSK
-1052 KDIVAWLLDEAGGND
+1052 QDTIAWLLDEVGSTP

>member
-7 GPLRAAEDDG
+7 GPLRATRDDG

-44 DALVDGLWGGEPPSD
+44 DTLVDGLWGGEPPAD

-86 RLALGSDDVDA
+86 RLGLAREDVDA
-97 ERFERLAADGR
+97 ERFERLAAEGR

-113 GRDVRAAELLTEALA
+113 GRDTHAAELLAEALA
-128 LWQGDALA
+128 LWQGAALA
-136 DVLDAPFAAAPARRL
+136 DVLDAPFAPAPARRL
-151 AGLRA
+151 TDLRA
-156 EAAEDRFD
+156 VAAEDRFE
-164 ALVRLGEH
+164 ALIRLGEH
-172 AGVLADLSAAAD
+172 ADVLADLSAAAE
-184 ADPLRERLAG
+184 AEPLRERLAG
-194 LRMRAL
+194 LRIRAL

-206 PEALVVYAG
+206 SEALTVYDT
-215 LRRTLTDQLGVDPSA
+215 LRRTLADQLGVDPSA
-230 ELQEIHV
+230 ELREIHL
-237 AALRGELAPPSPVAD
+237 AALRGEFAPPSPVTD
-252 RLPTRLTTFVGRD
+252 RLPTRLTTFVGRE

-279 LVTLTGPGGAGKT
+279 LVTLIGPGGAGKT

-304 HQRGRVWFA
+304 QQHGRVWFA
-313 ALAGVRDPDDVGGA
+313 ALAGVRDPDDLAGT

-332 EVRDIRTE
+332 EVRDIRSTE
-340 TEVHRR
+340 TDVHRR
-346 QADPVAQAVEVLGGA
+346 PLDPLEQAVEVLGGA

-384 LHRAPRL
+384 LQRAPRL

-398 EPLAITGEAL
+398 EPLAITGETL

-454 QVGEICR
+454 HVGEICR

-475 RLRSMSV
+475 RLRSMTV

-515 WSWDLLTEPE
+515 WSWDLLTEAE

-539 ELESI
+539 EAGPI
-544 EAVCADNTGAGN
+544 EAVC
-556 PGADELLPA
+556 ADELLPA

-581 DTVAGVDG
+581 DTVDTGRG

-599 RAYATERLAESGE
+599 RAYATERLVESGE
-612 YDRMRRAVA
+612 HDRIRRAMA
-621 SYYAEL
+621 AYYAEL
-627 AQRLEPTLRTGEQLR
+627 AQRLEPVLRTADQLG

-648 AESANMV
+648 TESANMV

-664 SDVDNAVGLLDGMFW
+664 SDVDNAVALLDGMFW
-679 YLTVLGQ
+679 YLTILGQ
-686 GSRVGG
+686 GGRVGG
-692 LIREALAFGERLPP
+692 LIRETLEFGDRLPP
-706 EVAAAYRALLY
+706 AVSASYRALVY
-717 LMDEIPVRSDRDGI
+717 LMDAIPVRSDQDEI
-731 LELVDDCV
+731 LRLVDECA
-739 RSDAVTRYP
+739 RTNAVERYP

-759 LGGDREVADREVRRA
+759 LGGDREIAAREVARA
-774 QQHADPWTRAGGH
+774 GRSADGWTRAGAH
-787 WVDSFLLEDLGDVEG
+787 WVESFLLDDAGDVEG
-802 AYRARDLA
+802 ADRARELA
-810 HAGFSAVGDRWGLA
+810 HAGFEAVGDRWGIA
-824 MTLSFKASALSQDG
+824 MTLSFKAYALSQDG
-838 ESAKA
+838 DSAKA
-843 IETFQEGLAL
+843 IETYQRGLAL
-853 SMELRSHEDAVQQW
+853 SIELRSQEDAVQHW

-876 TGDIEGAWRDQEAA
+876 TGDFEGAWRDQEAA
-890 ERYGEAITN
+890 ERYGADIMN
-899 VQHRAILMFG
+899 PQQQAMLMFG
-909 RMELLL
+909 RLELLL
-915 RTGDVAG
+915 RTGRLAE
-922 ARALLDRVKE
+922 ARAGLDRVAAM
-932 LGGDDWFPGGI
+932 GGDDWFPGGI
-943 GDEFIHV
+943 GDEFVHA
-950 FEARILLL
+950 FEARILLA
-958 QGRAE
+958 QDRAD
-963 EAEGH
+963 EAEPH
-968 LAVAIQATNR
+968 AAVAIRATNA
-978 RGDMPDMA
+978 RGDMPDLA
-986 GAVELLAMVRAR
+986 GAVELLAIVRAH
-998 QGRYETAARV
+998 QGRPETAVRV
-1008 VAASAV
+1008 LAASAAI
-1014 VRGRLDRGSPELREL
+1014 RGRLDRGSPEVRALIEDLR
-1029 IAELREALPD
+1029 AAVPD
-1039 YDERYERARQVSK
+1039 YDARYEEARAVPK
-1052 KDIVAWLLDEAGGND
+1052 KDIIAWLLSELD

>member
-7 GPLRAAEDDG
+7 GPLRATEDDG

-44 DALVDGLWGGEPPSD
+44 DALVDGLWGAAPPAD

-72 KALPVAVESGPGGY
+72 KALPVAIESGPGGY
-86 RLALGSDDVDA
+86 RLALAAGDVDA

-113 GRDVRAAELLTEALA
+113 GRDAHAAELLTEALA
-128 LWQGDALA
+128 LWHGAALA
-136 DVLDAPFAAAPARRL
+136 DVLDAPFAPAPARRL
-151 AGLRA
+151 TELRA
-156 EAAEDRFD
+156 EAAEDRFE
-164 ALVRLGEH
+164 ALIRLGEH
-172 AGVLADLSAAAD
+172 AGVLADLAAAAD

-194 LRMRAL
+194 LRIRAL

-206 PEALVVYAG
+206 PEALSVYAG
-215 LRRTLTDQLGVDPSA
+215 IRRTLADQLGVDPSA

-237 AALRGELAPPSPVAD
+237 AALRGEFEPPSPVTD
-252 RLPTRLTTFVGRD
+252 RLPTRLTTFIGRD

-279 LVTLTGPGGAGKT
+279 LVTLSGPGGAGKT

-313 ALAGVRDPDDVGGA
+313 ALAGVRDPDDLGGA

-332 EVRDIRTE
+332 EIRDIRGAE
-340 TEVHRR
+340 TDVHRR
-346 QADPVAQAVEVLGGA
+346 QAEPAEQAVEVLGGA

-384 LHRAPRL
+384 LRRAPRL

-398 EPLAITGEAL
+398 EPLAIDGEAL

-414 PVPAERAA
+414 PVPSERAA

-475 RLRSMSV
+475 RLRSMTV

-525 LVLARRLAVFAGGA
+525 LALARRLSVFAGGA
-539 ELESI
+539 ELGPI
-544 EAVCADNTGAGN
+544 EAVC
-556 PGADELLPA
+556 ADELLPA

-581 DTVAGVDG
+581 DTVDGRRG

-599 RAYATERLAESGE
+599 RAYATERLVESSE
-612 YDRMRRAVA
+612 HDRTRRAMA
-621 SYYAEL
+621 AYYAEFT
-627 AQRLEPTLRTGEQLR
+627 QRLEPTLRTAEQLH
-642 AIDQYE
+642 AIGEYE

-664 SDVDNAVGLLDGMFW
+664 SDVDNSVALLDGMFW
-679 YLTVLGQ
+679 YLTILGQ
-686 GSRVGG
+686 GGRVGG
-692 LIREALAFGERLPP
+692 LIREALEFGDRLPP
-706 EVAAAYRALLY
+706 AVAAAYEALLY
-717 LMDEIPVRSDRDGI
+717 LMDAIPVRSDQAEI
-731 LELVDDCV
+731 LRLVDDCV
-739 RSDAVTRYP
+739 RTNAVERYP

-759 LGGDREVADREVRRA
+759 LGGDREVAVREVHRA
-774 QQHADPWTRAGGH
+774 ERSADVWTRAGGH
-787 WVDSFLLEDLGDVEG
+787 WVESFLLDDAGDVEG
-802 AYRARDLA
+802 ADRARDLA
-810 HAGFSAVGDRWGLA
+810 HAGFEEVGDRWGIA
-824 MTLSFKASALSQDG
+824 MTLSFKAYALSQDG
-838 ESAKA
+838 DSAKA
-843 IETFQEGLAL
+843 IETYQQGLAL
-853 SMELRSHEDAVQQW
+853 SMELRSHEDAVQHW

-876 TGDIEGAWRDQEAA
+876 AGDFEGAWRDQEAA
-890 ERYGEAITN
+890 ERYGEGITN
-899 VQHRAILMFG
+899 PQHKAILMFG
-909 RMELLL
+909 RLELLL
-915 RTGDVAG
+915 RTGELAE
-922 ARALLDRVKE
+922 ARALLDRVAA
-932 LGGDDWFPGGI
+932 LGGDGWFPGGI
-943 GDEFIHV
+943 GDEFIHA
-950 FEARILLL
+950 FEARLLL
-958 QGRAE
+958 AQGRPD
-963 EAEGH
+963 EAEPH
-968 LAVAIQATNR
+968 LAVAIRATNR

-986 GAVELLAMVRAR
+986 GVVELLAMLRGS

-1008 VAASAV
+1008 LAASAV
-1014 VRGRLDRGSPELREL
+1014 VRGRLDLGSPEVRAL
-1029 IAELREALPD
+1029 IADLRAALPD
-1039 YDERYERARQVSK
+1039 YDALYEETRAMPK
-1052 KDIVAWLLDEAGGND
+1052 PEAIAWLMTEIG

>member
-44 DALVDGLWGGEPPSD
+44 DALVDGLWGAEPPAD

-86 RLALGSDDVDA
+86 RLAVAAGDVDA
-97 ERFERLAADGR
+97 ERFERLAAEGR

-113 GRDVRAAELLTEALA
+113 GRDAHAADLLTEALA
-128 LWQGDALA
+128 LWQGAALA
-136 DVLDAPFAAAPARRL
+136 DVLDAPFAPAPARRL
-151 AGLRA
+151 TELRA
-156 EAAEDRFD
+156 EAAEDRFE
-164 ALVRLGEH
+164 ALIRRGEH
-172 AGVLADLSAAAD
+172 AGVLADLTAAAD

-194 LRMRAL
+194 LRIRAL

-206 PEALVVYAG
+206 SEALAVYAG
-215 LRRTLTDQLGVDPSA
+215 IRRTLADQLGVDPSA
-230 ELQEIHV
+230 ELQEVHV
-237 AALRGELAPPSPVAD
+237 AALRGEFAPPPPVAD

-292 RLATEAASRHPA
+292 RLATEAASRHPV

-313 ALAGVRDPDDVGGA
+313 ALAGVRDPDDLPGA

-332 EVRDIRTE
+332 EVREIRTE
-340 TEVHRR
+340 TEINRR
-346 QADPVAQAVEVLGGA
+346 QPEPVEQAVEVLGGD
-361 EALLVLDNCEHVV
+361 EALLVLDNCEHVI

-454 QVGEICR
+454 HVGEICR

-475 RLRSMSV
+475 RLRSMTV

-515 WSWDLLTEPE
+515 WSWELLAEPE

-539 ELESI
+539 ELAPI
-544 EAVCADNTGAGN
+544 EAVCADRS
-556 PGADELLPA
+556 LPA

-581 DTVAGVDG
+581 DTVDAGG

-599 RAYATERLAESGE
+599 RVYATERLVESGE
-612 YDRMRRAVA
+612 HDRTRRAMA
-621 SYYAEL
+621 RYYAEL
-627 AQRLEPTLRTGEQLR
+627 AQRLEPTLRTADQLQ
-642 AIDQYE
+642 AIDRYE
-648 AESANMV
+648 AESANMI

-664 SDVDNAVGLLDGMFW
+664 SDVDNAVALLDGMFW
-679 YLTVLGQ
+679 YLTILGQ
-686 GSRVGG
+686 GGRIGS
-692 LIREALAFGERLPP
+692 LIRETLEFGDRLPLQ
-706 EVAAAYRALLY
+706 VSAAYRALCY
-717 LMDEIPVRSDRDGI
+717 LMDAVPVRSDQPEI
-731 LELVDDCV
+731 LRLVDDCV
-739 RSDAVTRYP
+739 RSDAVDRYP

-759 LGGDREVADREVRRA
+759 LGGDREIAEREVRRA
-774 QQHADPWTRAGGH
+774 ERHADAWTRAGAY
-787 WVDSFLLEDLGDVEG
+787 WVESFLLDDDGDVEG
-802 AYRARDLA
+802 ADRARDQA
-810 HAGFSAVGDRWGLA
+810 HAGFEAVGDRWGIA
-824 MTLSFKASALSQDG
+824 MTLSFKAYAMSQSGD
-838 ESAKA
+838 SAKA
-843 IETFQEGLAL
+843 IEIYQQGLAL
-853 SMELRSHEDAVQQW
+853 SMELRSYEDAVQNW

-876 TGDIEGAWRDQEAA
+876 AGDFEGAWRDQEAA
-890 ERYGEAITN
+890 ERYGEGITN

-909 RMELLL
+909 RLELLL
-915 RTGDVAG
+915 RTDRLAE
-922 ARALLDRVKE
+922 ARALLDRISAM
-932 LGGDDWFPGGI
+932 GGDDWFPGGM
-943 GDEFIHV
+943 GDEFIQA
-950 FEARILLL
+950 FEARILLA
-958 QGRAE
+958 QGRTD
-963 EAEGH
+963 EAEPH
-968 LAVAIQATNR
+968 AAIAIRATNG
-978 RGDMPDMA
+978 RGDMPDLA
-986 GAVELLAMVRAR
+986 GAVELLAMIRER
-998 QGRYETAARV
+998 QGRPETATRV
-1008 VAASAV
+1008 LAASAV
-1014 VRGRLDRGSPELREL
+1014 IRGRLDLGSPEVRTLIDALRATLPDYEARYEAGRAL
-1029 IAELREALPD
+1029 SKKDTIAWLLAELR
-1039 YDERYERARQVSK
+1039 
-1052 KDIVAWLLDEAGGND
+1052 

>member
-7 GPLRAAEDDG
+7 GPLRATEDDG
-17 TPIDIGGARLRM
+17 TPIEIGGARLRM

-44 DALVDGLWGGEPPSD
+44 DALVDGLWGAAPPAD

-72 KALPVAVESGPGGY
+72 KALPVAIESGPGGY
-86 RLALGSDDVDA
+86 RLALAAADVDA
-97 ERFERLAADGR
+97 ERFGRLAADGR

-113 GRDVRAAELLTEALA
+113 GRDAYAAELLTEALD
-128 LWQGDALA
+128 LWHGAALA
-136 DVLDAPFAAAPARRL
+136 DVLDAPFAVAPARRL
-151 AGLRA
+151 TELRT
-156 EAAEDRFD
+156 EAAEDRFE
-164 ALVRLGEH
+164 ALIRLGEH
-172 AGVLADLSAAAD
+172 AAVLADLAAAAD

-194 LRMRAL
+194 LRIRAL

-206 PEALVVYAG
+206 PEALSVYAG
-215 LRRTLTDQLGVDPSA
+215 IRRTLADQLGVDPSA

-237 AALRGELAPPSPVAD
+237 AALRGEFAPPSPVTD
-252 RLPTRLTTFVGRD
+252 RLPTRLTTFIGRD

-313 ALAGVRDPDDVGGA
+313 ALAGVRDPDDLGGA

-332 EVRDIRTE
+332 EIRDIRTE
-340 TEVHRR
+340 TDVHRR
-346 QADPVAQAVEVLGGA
+346 QAEPVWQAVEVLGGA

-374 DAAARLADEL
+374 DDAARLADEL
-384 LHRAPRL
+384 LQRAPRL

-414 PVPAERAA
+414 PVPAERVA

-475 RLRSMSV
+475 RLRSMTVS
-482 AQIAGRLGD
+482 QIAGRLGD

-525 LVLARRLAVFAGGA
+525 LVLARRLAVFAAGA
-539 ELESI
+539 ELEPI
-544 EAVCADNTGAGN
+544 EAVC
-556 PGADELLPA
+556 ADELLPA

-581 DTVAGVDG
+581 DTVDGGG

-599 RAYATERLAESGE
+599 RAYATERLVESGE
-612 YDRMRRAVA
+612 HDRTRRAMA
-621 SYYAEL
+621 AYYAEL
-627 AQRLEPTLRTGEQLR
+627 AQRLEPTLRTAEQLR

-648 AESANMV
+648 AESANMM
-655 AALRGAIEM
+655 AALRGTIEM
-664 SDVDNAVGLLDGMFW
+664 SDVDNVVGLLDGLFW

-686 GSRVGG
+686 GGRVSG
-692 LIREALAFGERLPP
+692 LIRETLEFGDRLPP
-706 EVAAAYRALLY
+706 AVAAAYRALLY
-717 LMDEIPVRSDRDGI
+717 LMDAIPIPSDQGEILR
-731 LELVDDCV
+731 LVDDCV
-739 RSDAVTRYP
+739 RSNAVDRYP

-759 LGGDREVADREVRRA
+759 LGGDREVAVRESHRS
-774 QQHADPWTRAGGH
+774 QQHADPWTRAGGY
-787 WVDSFLLEDLGDVEG
+787 WVESFLLDDVGDVAG
-802 AYRARDLA
+802 ADRARDLA
-810 HAGFSAVGDRWGLA
+810 HAGFEKVGDRWGIA
-824 MTLSFKASALSQDG
+824 MTLSFKANALSQDG
-838 ESAKA
+838 DSAKA
-843 IETFQEGLAL
+843 IEGYQQGLAL
-853 SMELRSHEDAVQQW
+853 SIELRSHEDAVQHW

-876 TGDIEGAWRDQEAA
+876 TGDFEGAWRDQEAA
-890 ERYGEAITN
+890 ERYGRDITN
-899 VQHRAILMFG
+899 VQQRTFLMFG
-909 RMELLL
+909 RLELLL
-915 RTGDVAG
+915 RTGELG
-922 ARALLDRVKE
+922 EARALLDRIAAF
-932 LGGDDWFPGGI
+932 GGQDWFPGGM
-943 GDEFIHV
+943 GDEFIHA
-950 FEARILLL
+950 FEARILLAE
-958 QGRAE
+958 GRAD
-963 EAEGH
+963 EAEFH
-968 LAVAIQATNR
+968 LAAAIRATNR

-986 GAVELLAMVRAR
+986 GAVELLAMIRER
-998 QGRYETAARV
+998 QGRPEQATRV
-1008 VAASAV
+1008 LAASAV
-1014 VRGRLDRGSPELREL
+1014 IRGRLDLGSPEVRTLIDDLR
-1029 IAELREALPD
+1029 AALPD
-1039 YDERYERARQVSK
+1039 YDARYEEFLAMSK
-1052 KDIVAWLLDEAGGND
+1052 KDAIAWLLTELGPTS

>member
-7 GPLRAAEDDG
+7 GPLRVTDDEG

-44 DALVDGLWGGEPPSD
+44 DALIDGLWGAGPPAD

-72 KALPVAVESGPGGY
+72 KALPGPVESGPGGY
-86 RLALGSDDVDA
+86 RLAVTPDDVDA

-113 GRDVRAAELLTEALA
+113 GRDARAAELLTEALE

-136 DVLDAPFAAAPARRL
+136 DVLDAPFAPAPARRL
-151 AGLRA
+151 TELRA
-156 EAAEDRFD
+156 EAAEDRFEV
-164 ALVRLGEH
+164 LIRLGEH
-172 AGVLADLSAAAD
+172 AGVLADLAAAAD

-194 LRMRAL
+194 LRIRAL

-206 PEALVVYAG
+206 SEALAVYSG
-215 LRRTLTDQLGVDPSA
+215 IRRTLADQLGVDPSA
-230 ELQEIHV
+230 ELQEIHL
-237 AALRGELAPPSPVAD
+237 AALRGEFAPPSPVTD

-304 HQRGRVWFA
+304 HQQGRVWFA
-313 ALAGVRDPDDVGGA
+313 PLAGVRDPDDVVGA

-332 EVRDIRTE
+332 EVRDIRSAE
-340 TEVHRR
+340 AEVHRR
-346 QADPVAQAVEVLGGA
+346 PADPLAQAVEVLGGA

-429 DSTRLFL
+429 DSARLFL
-436 DRAAAVRPDFVL
+436 DRAAAVRPDFEL

-454 QVGEICR
+454 HVGEICR

-475 RLRSMSV
+475 RLRSMTV

-515 WSWDLLTEPE
+515 WSWDLLTEAE
-525 LVLARRLAVFAGGA
+525 LVLARRFAVFAGGA
-539 ELESI
+539 ELDAI
-544 EAVCADNTGAGN
+544 EAVCAD
-556 PGADELLPA
+556 ELLVA

-581 DTVAGVDG
+581 DTMDG
-589 EPRYRMLETL
+589 GERYRMLETL

-612 YDRMRRAVA
+612 RDRTRRAMA
-621 SYYAEL
+621 AYYAEL
-627 AQRLEPTLRTGEQLR
+627 AQRLEPTLRTAGQLK
-642 AIDQYE
+642 AIDRYE
-648 AESANMV
+648 AENANMI
-655 AALRGAIEM
+655 AGLRGAIEM
-664 SDVDNAVGLLDGMFW
+664 SDVDNAVALLDGMFW
-679 YLTVLGQ
+679 YLTILGQ
-686 GSRVGG
+686 GGRIGS
-692 LIREALAFGERLPP
+692 LIRETLEFGDRLPP
-706 EVAAAYRALLY
+706 AVSAAYQALCY
-717 LMDEIPVRSDRDGI
+717 LMDAIPARSDRGEI
-731 LELVDDCV
+731 LRLVDDCV
-739 RSDAVTRYP
+739 RTEAVDRYP

-759 LGGDREVADREVRRA
+759 LGGDREVALREVRRA
-774 QQHADPWTRAGGH
+774 ERHADPWTRAGGY
-787 WVDSFLLEDLGDVEG
+787 WVESFLLDDEGDVAG
-802 AYRARDLA
+802 ADRARDLA
-810 HAGFSAVGDRWGLA
+810 HAGFESVGDRWGIA
-824 MTLSFKASALSQDG
+824 MTLSFKAFALSQDG
-838 ESAKA
+838 QSDKA
-843 IETFQEGLAL
+843 IEIYEQGLAL
-853 SMELRSHEDAVQQW
+853 SMELRSHEDVVQHW

-876 TGDIEGAWRDQEAA
+876 AGDIEGAWRDQEAA
-890 ERYGEAITN
+890 ERYGVNITN
-899 VQHRAILMFG
+899 LQHKAIVMFG
-909 RMELLL
+909 RLELLL
-915 RTGDVAG
+915 RTGRLAE
-922 ARALLDRVKE
+922 ARALLDRVAVFDGE
-932 LGGDDWFPGGI
+932 DWFPGGI
-943 GDEFIHV
+943 GDEFIHA
-950 FEARILLL
+950 FEARILL
-958 QGRAE
+958 AE
-963 EAEGH
+963 DRPDEAEPH
-968 LAVAIQATNR
+968 AAVAIRATNR
-978 RGDMPDMA
+978 RGDMPDLA

-998 QGRYETAARV
+998 QGRPETAARV
-1008 VAASAV
+1008 LAASAV
-1014 VRGRLDRGSPELREL
+1014 IRGRLDLGSPELQAL
-1029 IAELREALPD
+1029 IEELRAALPG
-1039 YDERYERARQVSK
+1039 YDARYAEWRAMSK
-1052 KDIVAWLLDEAGGND
+1052 PDTIAWLLDEIGRE

>member
-44 DALVDGLWGGEPPSD
+44 DTLVDGLWGAEPPSD

-86 RLALGSDDVDA
+86 RLALAADDVDA

-113 GRDVRAAELLTEALA
+113 GRDARAAELLTEALA

-136 DVLDAPFAAAPARRL
+136 DVLDAPFAVAPARRL
-151 AGLRA
+151 AELRA

-164 ALVRLGEH
+164 ALIRLGEH
-172 AGVLADLSAAAD
+172 AGVLADLTTAAD

-206 PEALVVYAG
+206 PEALAVYAG
-215 LRRTLTDQLGVDPSA
+215 LRRTLADQLGVDPSA

-313 ALAGVRDPDDVGGA
+313 ALAGVRDSDDVGGA

-346 QADPVAQAVEVLGGA
+346 QADPVEQAVEVLGGA
-361 EALLVLDNCEHVV
+361 EALLVLDNCEHIV

-475 RLRSMSV
+475 RLRSMTV

-515 WSWDLLTEPE
+515 WSWDLLTESE

-544 EAVCADNTGAGN
+544 EVVC
-556 PGADELLPA
+556 ADELLPA

-581 DTVAGVDG
+581 DTVAGAGG

-627 AQRLEPTLRTGEQLR
+627 AQRLEPTLRTAEQLR
-642 AIDQYE
+642 AIGQYE

-664 SDVDNAVGLLDGMFW
+664 SDVDNAVALLDGMFW

-692 LIREALAFGERLPP
+692 LIREALTFGDRLPP
-706 EVAAAYRALLY
+706 AVAAAYRALLY
-717 LMDEIPVRSDRDGI
+717 LMDEIPVRSDREGI

-739 RSDAVTRYP
+739 RSEAVNRYP

-759 LGGDREVADREVRRA
+759 LGGDREVAVREVRRA
-774 QQHADPWTRAGGH
+774 EQHTDPWTRAGGH
-787 WVDSFLLEDLGDVEG
+787 WVESFLLEDLGDVEG
-802 AYRARDLA
+802 ADRARDLA
-810 HAGFSAVGDRWGLA
+810 HAGFAAIGDRWGLA
-824 MTLSFKASALSQDG
+824 MTLSFKANAFSQDG
-838 ESAKA
+838 DSVKA
-843 IETFQEGLAL
+843 IEFFQEGLAL
-853 SMELRSHEDAVQQW
+853 SMELRSHEDTVQHW

-876 TGDIEGAWRDQEAA
+876 TGDFEGAWRDQEAA
-890 ERYGEAITN
+890 ERYGEGITN
-899 VQHRAILMFG
+899 LQHRAILMFG
-909 RMELLL
+909 RLELLL
-915 RTGDVAG
+915 RTGDLAG
-922 ARALLDRVKE
+922 ARALLDRVKA

-943 GDEFIHV
+943 GDEFVHA
-950 FEARILLL
+950 FEARILLA

-968 LAVAIQATNR
+968 LAIAIRATNR

-1008 VAASAV
+1008 IAASAV
-1014 VRGRLDRGSPELREL
+1014 VRGRLDRGSPEVGEL

-1039 YDERYERARQVSK
+1039 YDEIYERARQVSK
-1052 KDIVAWLLDEAGGND
+1052 KDVVAWLLDEVGNG